1 MERKMEK
8 IEILLKKSCYI
19 MDFLPERIE
28 QDVLLVFDRDC
39 LNLSVY
45 NPAELVQ
52 SLMKKIAFS

>member
-45 NPAELVQ
+45 NPAEFV
-52 SLMKKIAFS
+52 